1 MITDNSSSIVHVNQ
15 EEKKKKPT
23 EEGEGVIGIDFSQV
37 IVTFYLTSR
46 MLPLFF
52 QLLLSIITINIIHGQ
67 QYVIKQD
74 FRSSYQY
81 NSFSVFTNDIG
92 RLIYRIETQYSL
104 TYSGTIKSMLPL
116 NDFVIVAR
124 IDTFLGSNFIFTFRI
139 LHPRLGIWIDGRIS
153 QRSMLI
159 YVIELSPYQ
168 QIIVETS
175 PHTPLM
181 SSLYTVRFR
190 DALMTNKIY
199 ADYIQRSPWASVYD
213 IRLFSNEYPLELYL
227 VGFAVVQRRTEM
239 LLKKTN

>member
-1 MITDNSSSIVHVNQ
+1 
-15 EEKKKKPT
+15 
-23 EEGEGVIGIDFSQV
+23 
-37 IVTFYLTSR
+37 
-46 MLPLFF
+46 MLPLLL
-52 QLLLSIITINIIHGQ
+52 QLLVSTIIMSTSHGQ
-67 QYVIKQD
+67 QYVIRQD

-104 TYSGTIKSMLPL
+104 TYSGTIKSILPL

-139 LHPRLGIWIDGRIS
+139 LDPRLGIWIDGRIY

-159 YVIELSPYQ
+159 YVIELNSYQ

-175 PHTPLM
+175 PPRTPQM

-190 DALMTNKIY
+190 DGLITNKIY
-199 ADYIQRSPWASVYD
+199 ADYMQRSPWASVYD

-227 VGFAVVQRRTEM
+227 VGFAVVQRRTEII
-239 LLKKTN
+239 L